1 MPCRAHIFG
10 SEMNIKIG
18 IALLAL
24 VLSGCGMGGIFGLG
38 VHTQKTV
45 VRPPSDVQVILTV
58 SNGSQPVD
66 HLAEHNFKIYE
77 NDLLLDRNEIGLRL
91 LPKTSMTAGFT
102 VLLVD
107 VSGQPDESALRRI
120 ERGATHLVEK
130 ISVTQPVAVVVFDGS
145 ARPREVARFSQ
156 VERATVRPVP
166 SLKPFL
172 SGDQS
177 RDVNGA
183 LLSVV
188 RGVQLELTKTKKEAQ
203 FGTIITLLQGPDLAG
218 RTDEGAVRK
227 AIFESGY
234 TFISVAPKGASI
246 EGLSLIGHT
255 RQYEFDTMDTLPMQ
269 LSDVGMHVRAL
280 FNSHYVL
287 SYCSPGRA
295 GERKLKVVVKSER
308 DSGMN
313 QRGSTKTKFSAQ
325 GFVGG
330 CTEGGAPKLVK
341 LTPTPAAPPAAAPP
355 ASTDSAPT
363 ASDAGEQEEVIV
375 PPPSS
380 GKYE

>member
-1 MPCRAHIFG
+1 
-10 SEMNIKIG
+10 MNIRIG

-38 VHTQKTV
+38 VHAQKTV

-58 SNGSQPVD
+58 SNGSKPVD

-77 NDLLLDRNEIGLRL
+77 NDLLLDRGEIGLRL
-91 LPKTSMTAGFT
+91 LPKATMTAGFT

-107 VSGQPDESALRRI
+107 VSGQPDASALRRI
-120 ERGATHLVEK
+120 ERGAAHLVEK
-130 ISVTQPVAVVVFDGS
+130 VSVTQPVAVVVFDGS

-183 LLSVV
+183 LLSVI
-188 RGVQLELTKTKKEAQ
+188 RGVQLELTKTQKAAQ
-203 FGTIITLLQGPDLAG
+203 FGTIITLLHGPDLAG

-234 TFISVAPKGASI
+234 TFISVAPKGAAI
-246 EGLSLIGHT
+246 AGLSLVGHS
-255 RQYEFDTMDTLPMQ
+255 RQYEFDTIDTLPMQ

-295 GERKLKVVVKSER
+295 GERKLKVVVKSEGE
-308 DSGMN
+308 SGMG

-330 CTEGGAPKLVK
+330 CTEGGAPQVVK
-341 LTPTPAAPPAAAPP
+341 LTPAPAPAPPEQPQSADTAPK
-355 ASTDSAPT
+355 ASAP
-363 ASDAGEQEEVIV
+363 GEQEEVIV

>member
-1 MPCRAHIFG
+1 MPWLARITG

-18 IALLAL
+18 MALLAL
-24 VLSGCGMGGIFGLG
+24 ALTGCGMGGILGLG

-45 VRPPSDVQVILTV
+45 ARPPSDVQVILTV

-77 NDLLLDRNEIGLRL
+77 NDLLLDHKEIGLRL

-107 VSGQPDESALRRI
+107 VSGQPDPSALRRI

-130 ISVTQPVAVVVFDGS
+130 VSVTQPVAVVVFDGS
-145 ARPREVARFSQ
+145 PRPREVARFSQ
-156 VERATVRPVP
+156 VQQATVRPVP
-166 SLKPFL
+166 SLQPFL
-172 SGDQS
+172 SGDGS
-177 RDVNGA
+177 RDVYGA
-183 LLSVV
+183 LLSVI
-188 RGVQLELTKTKKEAQ
+188 RGIEQELAKTKKAAQ
-203 FGTIITLLQGPDLAG
+203 FGTVITLLRGPDLAG
-218 RTDEGAVRK
+218 RTDEAAARK
-227 AIFESGY
+227 AIFGSGY
-234 TFISVAPKGASI
+234 TFLSVAPKGASI

-255 RQYEFDTMDTLPMQ
+255 KQYEYDTVDTLPMQ

-287 SYCSPGRA
+287 SYCSPARA
-295 GERKLKVVVKSER
+295 GERKLKVVVKAER
-308 DSGMN
+308 DSGMG
-313 QRGSTKTKFSAQ
+313 QRGSSKSKFSAD
-325 GFVGG
+325 GFVAG
-330 CTEGGAPKLVK
+330 CVDGGAPQAAQ
-341 LTPTPAAPPAAAPP
+341 PTPIAVTATTEPPPSTENAQQAGDAPPP
-355 ASTDSAPT
+355 
-363 ASDAGEQEEVIV
+363 QEVIV